1 MKEVSN
7 LSPLEMLTSLRIRNL
22 ALVEHLEWNPGAGYT
37 AITGETGAG
46 KSIILG
52 ALKLLLGD
60 RADKT
65 LMRSGA
71 DSCTVEAIFS
81 LGNSNTAELNRDL
94 EEQGIDACEDGQLLL
109 KRSFTASGTNR
120 QFINGSPATLA
131 TLKRLGDDLVDLH
144 GPHDHQSLFSTAR
157 QLSIL
162 DRFAAVDLEKY
173 QILFDK
179 AATLRRERDELAAS
193 ERAVAQ
199 EIDLLQFQQREIDEA
214 TLDANEAAADEQR
227 YIALANSKRILETG
241 ASILGALTESD
252 DSVLSRHTDLHRH
265 LRDLERLDPSVTSL
279 LNRHSALIDELEEIA
294 QTLQRYLDFLD
305 LDPEQMQALE
315 DRINLLQTLR
325 RKYGPTFEDVINFGE
340 TVTARLAKITGR
352 DAELARLDAELAAT
366 ISEMLEVGAAISTS
380 RKKAAGP
387 LGKKVTGQLRDLG
400 FKRSSFEIVLTVS
413 TEPRSTG
420 LETVEFLFA
429 PNPGEPSKPLRA
441 IASSGEIS
449 RVMLAV
455 KSALAGQDAVPLLVF
470 DEVDANVGGEI
481 AHAVGEKMLSLGE
494 KHQVLTIT
502 HLPQVAARAASH
514 FVVSKHIESGRT
526 LSRLTEVTHAERI
539 AEIARMLGGQSDS
552 ARQHAETLL
561 KTR

>member
-1 MKEVSN
+1 
-7 LSPLEMLTSLRIRNL
+7 MLTSLRIRNL
-22 ALVEHLEWNPGAGYT
+22 ALVEHLEWHPAAGYT

-71 DSCTVEAIFS
+71 DTCTVEAVFS
-81 LGNSNTAELNRDL
+81 LRNGDTAALNRDL

-109 KRSFTASGTNR
+109 KRSFTAAGTNR
-120 QFINGSPATLA
+120 QFINGSAATLA

-162 DRFAAVDLEKY
+162 DRFAAVDPSKY
-173 QILFDK
+173 EALFHK
-179 AATLRRERDELAAS
+179 ASDLRGERDELATS

-199 EIDLLQFQQREIDEA
+199 EIDLLQFQKREIDDA
-214 TLDANEAAADEQR
+214 ALDAAEAAADEQR
-227 YIALANSKRILETG
+227 YTAFANSKRILETG
-241 ASILGALTESD
+241 AAILDALAEAEGSILA
-252 DSVLSRHTDLHRH
+252 RHTDLHRH
-265 LRDLERLDPSVTSL
+265 LRDLERLDSSIVDLSS
-279 LNRHSALIDELEEIA
+279 RHSTLVEELEDIA
-294 QTLQRYLDFLD
+294 QTLQKRLDSLD
-305 LDPEQMQALE
+305 LDPEQIQALE
-315 DRINLLQTLR
+315 DRVNLLQTLR
-325 RKYGPTFEDVINFGE
+325 RKYGPTIEDVIAFGQ
-340 TVTARLAKITGR
+340 TVTARLEKITGR

-366 ISEMLEVGAAISTS
+366 TSEMLEAGAIISAV

-387 LGKKVTGQLRDLG
+387 LGKKVTSQLRDLG
-400 FKRSSFEIVLTVS
+400 FKQSSFEIVITPS
-413 TEPRSTG
+413 AEPRSTG

-429 PNPGEPSKPLRA
+429 PNPGEPAKPLRT

-481 AHAVGEKMLSLGE
+481 AHAVGEKMRSLGE

-514 FVVSKHIESGRT
+514 FVVSKHVESGRT
-526 LSRLTEVTHAERI
+526 LSRLTEVTQSERI

-552 ARQHAETLL
+552 ARQHAEALL
-561 KTR
+561 EGRR

>member
-1 MKEVSN
+1 
-7 LSPLEMLTSLRIRNL
+7 MLTSLRIRNL
-22 ALVEHLEWNPGAGYT
+22 ALVEHLEWHPAAGYT

-71 DSCTVEAIFS
+71 DTCTVEAVFS
-81 LGNSNTAELNRDL
+81 LRNGDTAALNRDL

-109 KRSFTASGTNR
+109 KRSFTAAGTNR
-120 QFINGSPATLA
+120 QFINGSAATLA

-162 DRFAAVDLEKY
+162 DRFAAVDPSKY
-173 QILFDK
+173 EALFHK
-179 AATLRRERDELAAS
+179 ASDLRGERDELATS

-199 EIDLLQFQQREIDEA
+199 EIDLLQFQKREIDDA
-214 TLDANEAAADEQR
+214 ALDAAEAAADEQR
-227 YIALANSKRILETG
+227 YTAFANSKRILETG
-241 ASILGALTESD
+241 ATILDALAEAEGSILA
-252 DSVLSRHTDLHRH
+252 RHTDLHRH
-265 LRDLERLDPSVTSL
+265 LRDLERLDSSIVDLSS
-279 LNRHSALIDELEEIA
+279 RHSTLVEELEDIA
-294 QTLQRYLDFLD
+294 QTLQKRLDSLD
-305 LDPEQMQALE
+305 LDPEQIQALE
-315 DRINLLQTLR
+315 DRVNLLQTLR
-325 RKYGPTFEDVINFGE
+325 RKYGPTIEDVIAFGQ
-340 TVTARLAKITGR
+340 TVTARLEKITGR

-366 ISEMLEVGAAISTS
+366 TSEMLEAGAIISAV

-387 LGKKVTGQLRDLG
+387 LGKKVTSQLRDLG
-400 FKRSSFEIVLTVS
+400 FKQSSFEIVITPS
-413 TEPRSTG
+413 AEPRSTG

-429 PNPGEPSKPLRA
+429 PNPGEPAKPLRT

-481 AHAVGEKMLSLGE
+481 AHAVGEKMRSLGE

-514 FVVSKHIESGRT
+514 FVVSKHVESGRT
-526 LSRLTEVTHAERI
+526 LSRLTEVTQSERI

-552 ARQHAETLL
+552 ARQHAEALL
-561 KTR
+561 EGRR